1 MYMTTMSGT
10 ALNSTTGNVATNA
23 DDDDDD
29 NDEGEK
35 KNIAEAE
42 SDRSLCLRGIE

>member
-1 MYMTTMSGT
+1 MYVTTMSGT
-10 ALNSTTGNVATNA
+10 ALNSTTGNVAT

-29 NDEGEK
+29 DYEEK
-35 KNIAEAE
+35 KTIAEAE